1 MGRNTDVCSLRT
13 TRTRSLLVT
22 TEPNR
27 ISHKVPRNVERYINI
42 FQANSPLGGFNT
54 ETVPD
59 FRGHVATFDLA
70 KHSEVSHVNMEKDGA
85 IQEQVM
91 NKILEL
97 AETPAKAESQSVP
110 IHYVVP
116 ADAAIELWD
125 SGRPVTVRS
134 GVGNACGRLSRPA
147 LVS

>member
-1 MGRNTDVCSLRT
+1 
-13 TRTRSLLVT
+13 
-22 TEPNR
+22 
-27 ISHKVPRNVERYINI
+27 
-42 FQANSPLGGFNT
+42 
-54 ETVPD
+54 VPD

-85 IQEQVM
+85 IQAQVM

-125 SGRPVTVRS
+125 SGRSVTARSGDSLETLAAAYHVPLWSLTQANHLPDGTPLAVGTHTCRVTSVRS
-134 GVGNACGRLSRPA
+134 PCRRASKLQGKNAPPA
-147 LVS
+147 QLAELQK